1 MLSVFTAVS
10 QPKAGD
16 WRTEDIATVGELLLD
31 ISITLAKT

>member
-1 MLSVFTAVS
+1 VS
-10 QPKAGD
+10 QPKVGD